1 MEDNINKNSNL
12 PLLAGLGAACVCM
25 MFGANAIAIKMSLQG
40 LGVYFS
46 AALRF
51 TIASSALI
59 IWALSTKQS
68 LFVPRHKVVQL
79 LTISVAFS
87 CQLMLQYLGIS
98 QTSAS
103 RSSLILNLQPFFVL
117 FLAHFF
123 IPDDKITLKKIV
135 GIMMG
140 FFGIS
145 LVFMETNA
153 VSTGFRTG
161 DMLVLGGTLIWGG
174 NAVYIKR
181 VFEGFKPLHIAL
193 YPMIV
198 SIPLT
203 VCGSYFWDT
212 ALIIHLDAAVIGSM
226 IYQSLV
232 VATFGYMAWNALLSR
247 YGTVSLHSY
256 VFVMPITG
264 VILGGLILG
273 EPITYKI
280 VFALLFI
287 VAGLLVSYLKQDQLP
302 PIFSLNRNV

>member
-1 MEDNINKNSNL
+1 MEKSSKSNNL
-12 PLLAGLGAACVCM
+12 PLLAGLGAACLCI
-25 MFGANAIAIKMSLQG
+25 MFGANTIAIKMSLHG

-46 AALRF
+46 AGLRF
-51 TIASSALI
+51 AIASTILVG
-59 IWALSTKQS
+59 WALLTKQS
-68 LFVPRHKVVQL
+68 LWVARNKVYQL
-79 LTISVAFS
+79 VIISVAFS
-87 CQLMLQYLGIS
+87 IQLMLHYVGIS

-135 GIMMG
+135 GIVLG
-140 FFGIS
+140 FAGII
-145 LVFMETNA
+145 LVFTETNS
-153 VSTGFRTG
+153 VSTDFQSGEI
-161 DMLVLGGTLIWGG
+161 MILVGTVIWGG

-193 YPMIV
+193 YPMV
-198 SIPLT
+198 LSIPLT
-203 VCGSYFWDT
+203 FTASYFWDS
-212 ALIIHLDAAVIGSM
+212 ALIIYLDANIIGAM
-226 IYQSLV
+226 IFQSVLV
-232 VATFGYMAWNALLSR
+232 AAFGYVTWNALLEK

-256 VFVMPITG
+256 IFVMPITG

-280 VFALLFI
+280 VLALLLI
-287 VAGLLVSYLKQDQLP
+287 VTGLLVSYLKQVHLP